1 MSVAPIRTLVVDD
14 DAGAR
19 ALHGRFVDEAPGFTL
34 VGTAGTGEDAVARVR
49 RGGVDLVLLDMQMPG
64 ISGIEVLHRFHQDPS
79 TAPAVLVISSARD
92 QVTVRQA
99 LSGRIAGYL
108 VKPFTQEALATRLRS
123 LRDDWDRDAPAER
136 DHPLGQGDIDRMLG
150 VGRIAPRTAPI
161 SVARPVG
168 GGATDAA
175 GAPTSTSGIPVIT
188 PKKGISE
195 VTLRQVL
202 AALDHTRP
210 TSSNELAERCQISR
224 ATARRYLDHLVR
236 SGAIS
241 LSHRYGA
248 RGRPE
253 VLYRLAVPPVD
264 P

>member
-1 MSVAPIRTLVVDD
+1 MSAAPIRTLVVDD

-19 ALHGRFVDEAPGFTL
+19 ALHGRFVDETPGFAL
-34 VGTAGTGEDAVARVR
+34 VGTAGTGEDAVARVQ

-64 ISGIEVLHRFHQDPS
+64 ISGIEVLHRLHQDPG

-92 QVTVRQA
+92 QITVRQA
-99 LSGRIAGYL
+99 LSAQVVGYL
-108 VKPFTQEALATRLRS
+108 VKPFTQEALAARLRS
-123 LRDDWDRDAPAER
+123 FREDWTRDAPAER
-136 DHPLGQGDIDRMLG
+136 DRLLGQGDIDRMLG
-150 VGRIAPRTAPI
+150 VGRADPGTAPI
-161 SVARPVG
+161 PMHRPETG
-168 GGATDAA
+168 TH
-175 GAPTSTSGIPVIT
+175 APAPATSTSGIPVIA

-195 VTLRQVL
+195 VTMRQVL
-202 AALDHTRP
+202 SALDRTRP
-210 TSSNELAERCQISR
+210 TSAHDLAERCQISR
-224 ATARRYLDHLVR
+224 ATARRYLDHLTR